1 MAAGGLF
8 HERSEEEDTCRMAAM
23 AFAMIRAAKLVHVPV
38 SIRYWTSQVFEA
50 CRCVLTVVASFDKA
64 RGAHA

>member
-50 CRCVLTVVASFDKA
+50 CRCVC
-64 RGAHA
+64 